1 MRSLLKTHAAGAARL
16 AKAFLLYRVPSAG
29 LGAQAPFGSPGGG
42 RGGGAEADGERAR
55 KADMNIIQ
63 AIDDKQVFG
72 KLPIFKHPETTRA
85 WRVVLKAIFALPMD
99 AGELEIYR
107 RLTGRVNPP
116 TAPFSEVFLIIGRR
130 GGKSL
135 FSALTMVYLAVFKN
149 WGLGPGT
156 GDGHIICIASDRE
169 QAAVVFSYARDVL
182 RLPAFKGLIVRETK
196 ETITLRNRVVLSVKT
211 CSYRALRGYRIL
223 AVVADEI
230 SFWRDESGNPS
241 GEVLTAV
248 RPALGEQA
256 GSLLLAI
263 STPYSRTGP
272 LYLAYKSCWGVDDP
286 STLVVKGGTI
296 DLNPTF
302 RQSVV
307 DKAMAEDP
315 QSAASEYLGEFRSD
329 IDQFLTAEVL
339 DLVTVR
345 DRFELPPQR
354 GKSVRI
360 WVDVSGGRQDAA
372 TMSGFFMDGDKAVQA
387 FMRVWKAPFDPSV
400 FVKEAAAVAK
410 SYGATEVIGDAY
422 GASWPVEAFR
432 KSGIFYKPSEL
443 TRAAVYAEFLPLV
456 MCGPGRLELLDHRQ
470 QLAELRNLER
480 RTGRG
485 ADIIDHPKGLKD
497 DCANS
502 CAGAA
507 VLAVRA
513 ASYARSDIIV
523 FNKSGELVSRE
534 ADLAAESIRWLLGDS
549 SSGKSAI
556 GPSDEER
563 EFEQL
568 MREAEDEL
576 RAESRSEGFIKR
588 GWSK

>member
-1 MRSLLKTHAAGAARL
+1 
-16 AKAFLLYRVPSAG
+16 V
-29 LGAQAPFGSPGGG
+29 
-42 RGGGAEADGERAR
+42 
-55 KADMNIIQ
+55 NIIQ
-63 AIDDKQVFG
+63 ACADKHIFG
-72 KLPIFKHPETTRA
+72 KLPVFKHPETTRA

-107 RLTGRVNPP
+107 RHTGRPNPP
-116 TAPFSEVFLIIGRR
+116 TVPFSEVFLIIGRR

-135 FSALTMVYLAVFKN
+135 FTALTLVYLAVFKD

-169 QAAVVFSYARDVL
+169 QASVVFGYIRDIL
-182 RLPAFKGLIVRETK
+182 RLPAFRNMLARETK

-248 RPALGEQA
+248 RPALGEQD
-256 GSLLLAI
+256 GSLLVAI

-272 LYLAYKSCWGVDDP
+272 LYEAFKRGWGIDDP
-286 STLVVKGGTI
+286 TMLVWKASTVEM
-296 DLNPTF
+296 NPTF

-307 DKAMAEDP
+307 DKAIAEDP

-329 IDQFLTAEVL
+329 IDQFLTAEAL

-354 GKSVRI
+354 GKSVK
-360 WVDVSGGRQDAA
+360 VFCDVSGGRQDAA
-372 TMSGFFMDGDKAVQA
+372 SASGYFLDADKAVQA

-400 FVKEAAAVAK
+400 FVSEAAAVAK
-410 SYGATEVIGDAY
+410 SYGATEVVGDKYA
-422 GASWPVEAFR
+422 AEWPVEAFR
-432 KSGIFYKPSEL
+432 KAGISYRPSEL
-443 TRAAVYAEFLPLV
+443 TRSEIYAEFLPLV
-456 MCGPGRLELLDHRQ
+456 MSRRLELLDHRQ
-470 QLAELRNLER
+470 QLAELRSLER

-485 ADIIDHPKGLKD
+485 ADIIDHPKGFHD
-497 DCANS
+497 DVANS

-507 VLAVRA
+507 VLAVEAGR
-513 ASYARSDIIV
+513 YVRDDIIAW
-523 FNKSGELVSRE
+523 NRPIGPEDLE
-534 ADLAAESIRWLLGDS
+534 QDLAAESIRWLLGDS
-549 SSGKSAI
+549 RQLI
-556 GPSDEER
+556 NDRTDEEK
-563 EFEQL
+563 EVEELLHQ
-568 MREAEDEL
+568 AEDEL
-576 RAESRSEGFIKR
+576 RAESRSEGYIKR
-588 GWSK
+588 AGKNDPPPAQEEK